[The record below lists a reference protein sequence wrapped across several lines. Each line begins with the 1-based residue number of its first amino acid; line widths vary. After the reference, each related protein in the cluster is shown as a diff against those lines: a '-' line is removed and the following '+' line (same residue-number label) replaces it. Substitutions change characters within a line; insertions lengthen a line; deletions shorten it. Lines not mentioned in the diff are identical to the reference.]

1 MVSPTYI
8 VSCFTRALVSPGYTP
23 ETDDRWL
30 DCLWGTYTSQ
40 KCAEL
45 AIFNEIINDPDF
57 GNYKI
62 LYEEDIEQFNEDG
75 ETEHV
80 WGDYDREI
88 MRFVITVK
96 DHGIPVMEIAVSLV
110 KSEPIPESE
119 YERDYPEEFKP
130 SVESEWEKRIE
141 DYFKNG
147 PPKNSCKT
155 PELFKMASIQMHDK
169 MIDDGCSNHDDWI
182 WHNDYGW
189 VEKNEITDYEFEKA
203 HPEEIKKFGG
213 KTTEERSEAYSL
225 HDYELSQRI
234 STRDD
239 WIFSNNYG
247 WFKKEWAFQPEE
259 ETEQETEEE
268 DNQWEKIENTSMFA
282 DWVHGV

>member
-1 MVSPTYI
+1 MASSTYI
-8 VSCFTRALVSPGYTP
+8 VNCFTRALVSPGYTP

-62 LYEEDIEQFNEDG
+62 LYEEDIPVCDEEEG
-75 ETEHV
+75 ESAHTC
-80 WGDYDREI
+80 GGYDHEI

-110 KSEPIPESE
+110 KSEPITESVFE
-119 YERDYPEEFKP
+119 LDYPEEFQT

-147 PPKNSCKT
+147 PLKKSWKT
-155 PELFKMASIQMHDK
+155 PELFKMGSIPLHDDS
-169 MIDDGCSNHDDWI
+169 INGGYSTPDDWI

-189 VEKNEITDYEFEKA
+189 FEKVEITDYEFEKA
-203 HPEEIKKFGG
+203 HPEQMKKYGG
-213 KTTEERSEAYSL
+213 KTTEERSKARSL
-225 HDYELSQRI
+225 RNYELSRRI
-234 STRDD
+234 STMDD
-239 WIFSNNYG
+239 WIFSKNYG
-247 WFKKEWAFQPEE
+247 WFKKEWAFQSEVEPE
-259 ETEQETEEE
+259 EEE
-268 DNQWEKIENTSMFA
+268 DNLWEKIENTQLFA